1 MRRVGQAGAFII
13 SLWAFGCAAPKVPS
27 VQSIHSVPDGYVS
40 VKFIQLASFKYIVP
54 DGAVTEPSAKAVMAA
69 NRIPDKIAAL
79 DGKLVAVEGY
89 MLPLRVEAG
98 RITEFLVLRD
108 QSLCC
113 YGAVPKINEFIFM
126 RTPAGQGIPAAMDRK
141 ITFLGRLRV
150 GEVIEN
156 DYLVGIYEMDAE
168 PRFVELK

>member
-1 MRRVGQAGAFII
+1 M
-13 SLWAFGCAAPKVPS
+13 S
-27 VQSIHSVPDGYVS
+27 
-40 VKFIQLASFKYIVP
+40 
-54 DGAVTEPSAKAVMAA
+54 EPAAKAVMAC
-69 NRIPDKIAAL
+69 NRIPDSIAKL
-79 DGKLVAVEGY
+79 DGKPVAGEGF

-98 RITEFLVLRD
+98 KISEFLVLRD

-126 RTPAGQGIPAAMDRK
+126 RTPEGQGIPAAMDRK

-150 GEVIEN
+150 GEVVEN

-168 PRFVELK
+168 PRFVERK